1 MALAETLERELREL
15 KAEKISVLGE
25 GECFVRKT
33 SKGFVQS
40 VKVAVHLHESK
51 GEIYSIGSKWCISA
65 DGYDKL
71 NQAAGLSVVA
81 PGRINHG
88 SEFWTG
94 NPHFEFDAIK
104 GNLKSVTVRRIVVGP
119 APIGNLVA
127 IERIL
132 RFDVALYFLEDL
144 QAKVKRVAG
153 CGGYGTQEVK
163 PAHLNESSAVKFDL
177 GPAALWVDVSHV
189 EIQDAFREH
198 VKRCKYAERIA
209 IRMCERNAFASH
221 PAIARRQVEPVGG
234 VAIVPVFGGRSIVDE
249 ERLERLVRIFA
260 EGDGEVDKFAEIEMV
275 EATEVDEPS
284 LEDVTTVSV
293 EDELAP
299 KEEEPKL
306 EESQVLKVAK
316 TRHWK
321 KAADKIQEF
330 ASNSPGA
337 YWEAIG
343 IEDIKDWSN
352 HTTQELNKFIKK
364 YMS

>member
-1 MALAETLERELREL
+1 MDSVDLVKQLEAV
-15 KAEKISVLGE
+15 KAEKISLLGE

-51 GEIYSIGSKWCISA
+51 GEIYSIGNKWCISA

-88 SEFWTG
+88 TEFWTG
-94 NPHFEFDAIK
+94 NPHFEFDVHK
-104 GNLKSVTVRRIVVGP
+104 QNLKSVTVRRIVVGP
-119 APIGNLVA
+119 SPIGNLVA

-132 RFDVALYFLEDL
+132 RFDVDLYFLEDL
-144 QAKVKRVAG
+144 QSKVKSVAG

-163 PAHLNESSAVKFDL
+163 PSHLNESSAVKFDL

-234 VAIVPVFGGRSIVDE
+234 VAIVPVFGGRSVVDE
-249 ERLERLVRIFA
+249 ERLEELVKIYA
-260 EGDGEVDKFAEIEMV
+260 EGDGEVGKFDEIEMV
-275 EATEVDEPS
+275 PATEVEAPT
-284 LEDVTTVSV
+284 LEEVSTVSV

-299 KEEEPKL
+299 KSEEKPKS
-306 EESQVLKVAK
+306 EWIKVPKK

-321 KAADKIQEF
+321 AAAHKIQQF
-330 ASNSPGA
+330 AEEHPGD
-337 YWEAIG
+337 YWAAIDA
-343 IEDIKDWSN
+343 EDIKDWSN
-352 HTTQELNKFIKK
+352 HTTQDLNKFIKK